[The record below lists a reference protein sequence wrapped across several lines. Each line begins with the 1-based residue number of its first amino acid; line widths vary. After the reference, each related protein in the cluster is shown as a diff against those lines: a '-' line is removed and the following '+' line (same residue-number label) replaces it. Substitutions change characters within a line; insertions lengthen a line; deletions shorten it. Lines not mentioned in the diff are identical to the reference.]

1 MISIT
6 DQTGHVLHFNSA
18 VNRIVSLV
26 PSLTETLVDMGLD
39 NNICGVT
46 KFCVHPNDL
55 KKRVK
60 IIGGTKNPRLH
71 DIIALNPDLIIANK
85 EENRQDDIKVLR
97 QYAQVYV
104 SDIKNFGDILEFL
117 KFITRITSGKASQE
131 LTLQIQNL
139 KAPDFKQNIS
149 VCYLI
154 WQAPYMSVGNDTF
167 IHFMLER
174 YGFSN
179 VFSGQMRY
187 PETSIAEIRD
197 LNPDVIMLSSEPYPF
212 RDQHKLELQTLFPDS
227 LLVLVDGEMFSWYGS
242 RILYADAYITNL
254 YNTLI
259 KECITDLK

>member
-18 VNRIVSLV
+18 VSRIVSLV
-26 PSLTETLVDMGLD
+26 PSLTETLVDLGLGND
-39 NNICGVT
+39 ICGIT
-46 KFCVHPNDL
+46 KFCVHPDDL

-60 IIGGTKNPRLH
+60 IIGGTKNPRLN

-85 EENRQDDIKVLR
+85 EENRQDDITVLR
-97 QYAQVYV
+97 QHSQVYV
-104 SDIKNFGDILEFL
+104 SDIKNFGDIVDFL
-117 KFITRITSGKASQE
+117 KEMTSITSGKASQE

-139 KAPDFKQNIS
+139 KAPDFRQIIP

-154 WQAPYMSVGNDTF
+154 WQVPYMSVGNDTF

-179 VFSGQMRY
+179 VFSSQMRY

-212 RDQHKLELQTLFPDS
+212 RDKHKLELQALFPDS
-227 LLVLVDGEMFSWYGS
+227 LVVLVDGEMFSWYGS
-242 RILYADAYITNL
+242 RILHADVYIKNL

-259 KECITDLK
+259 K